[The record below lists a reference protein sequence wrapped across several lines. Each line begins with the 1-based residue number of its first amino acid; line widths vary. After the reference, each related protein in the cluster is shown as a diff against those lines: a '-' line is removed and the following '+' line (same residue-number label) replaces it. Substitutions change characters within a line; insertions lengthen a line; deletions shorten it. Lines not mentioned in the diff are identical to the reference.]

1 MTFRKIPW
9 LFAMPGVLFLL
20 AFVFVPVGMGGYYA
34 FTDWDGLNPARWIG
48 IDNFRE
54 LFDNPITRGALLN
67 TLTLAGAFFVLV
79 NVIGLLFALGLNR
92 TLKGRYLFR
101 AVFFLPVVM
110 SSLAVSY
117 VWQYIFDFD
126 GALNRLLRLVGLD
139 SLATP
144 WLGDPDW
151 ALWTVLFVLVWQYAG
166 LTMVIY
172 LAGLQGIS
180 DELIEAAAVD
190 GAPPW
195 TRFRRVIFPLLAP
208 AITVNAT
215 LTLIHGLRVF
225 DQVVGL
231 TGGGPVNETET
242 LATQVWEQTFVIGK
256 YGYGAANALV
266 LTLLI
271 AVVAFLQLIVLRR
284 REVRI

>member
-1 MTFRKIPW
+1 MSRRVPW
-9 LFAMPGVLFLL
+9 SFAVPGVFFLF
-20 AFVFVPVGMGGYYA
+20 AFVFVPIGMGGYYA

-48 IDNFRE
+48 LDNFRQ

-67 TLTLAGAFFVLV
+67 TLTLAGCFFVLV
-79 NVIGLLFALGLNR
+79 NVIGLLLALGLNR
-92 TLKGRYLFR
+92 TLKGRYVFR

-110 SSLAVSY
+110 SSLAVAY
-117 VWQYIFDFD
+117 IWQYVFDND
-126 GALNRLLRLVGLD
+126 GALNRLLRFVGLD
-139 SLATP
+139 SWATP

-172 LAGLQGIS
+172 LAGLQSIA

-190 GAPPW
+190 GAGPW
-195 TRFRRVIFPLLAP
+195 RRFRRVIFPLLAP

-215 LTLIHGLRVF
+215 LSMIHGLRVF
-225 DQVVGL
+225 DQVIGL

-242 LATQVWEQTFVIGK
+242 LATQVWEQTFVTGE

-266 LTLLI
+266 LTVLI

-284 REVRI
+284 REARI